1 MFITEKMH
9 RVSILLPRQEE
20 TRLWDRLGRFGE
32 LQPGELRGVEQLQE
46 YLSFID
52 LGELSA
58 GLREAAGFLGV
69 NLGEP
74 LRDPGVRPL
83 ELEHLKEELER
94 LKGELDEAR
103 ERFQGIRERQRTLE
117 KELSRLQSQRAH
129 LELLRPLQVDIGAL
143 RRLERFVIV
152 PGILPRENLDQLE
165 LSLQEMPHALLPYRL
180 EHRRVQLVAVAL
192 KGDEEELLKIL
203 EAALFQPLELPELSG
218 LPEEAL
224 KQVDRREQELKEELA
239 QVERELAEFE
249 RWRAKRRVELG
260 DLLKINHATLAAL
273 EQTGQTREVS
283 VAVGWVPRRELKKL
297 EKIVQKEPHW
307 VLRSEELPY
316 RRERDEYGLHVPSK
330 LRNPPFFRAFEGLIN
345 VYGTPRYGGFDPT
358 IIFAF
363 LFILI
368 FGMMFGDLGH
378 GLVLLLLGL
387 GLRLWPRFRRRIGM
401 QRTGTVLA
409 AVGFSSMTFGALY
422 GSLFGY
428 ENIIPALWFR
438 PLEHINRLLV
448 YAIIVGIGAIL
459 VGILINII
467 GKLIQGRYA
476 ELIFERSGV
485 LGLWFYLG
493 ALLVV
498 WMMIKGGPLN
508 LLLIFVLMFL
518 PLLLMPLEGPFA
530 RRLQGRRQAQAEEQ
544 EEQENEGF
552 LVGLIVA
559 AVDIFET
566 MIVYLSN
573 SISFVRVAAFALN
586 HVALSLA
593 IFQLGAML
601 RAFPLGGALYIL
613 TVAAGNLII
622 LILEGGIVAIQTMR
636 LGFYEFFSKFFQEEG
651 TEFRPF
657 KFEFVE
663 RR

>member
-1 MFITEKMH
+1 MYEIKDLQRTFGLTWRQINL
-9 RVSILLPRQEE
+9 RLDALLHLLDGHLQRGKNNRKLLDGYGFELFK
-20 TRLWDRLGRFGE
+20 RL
-32 LQPGELRGVEQLQE
+32 
-46 YLSFID
+46 
-52 LGELSA
+52 
-58 GLREAAGFLGV
+58 
-69 NLGEP
+69 
-74 LRDPGVRPL
+74 L
-83 ELEHLKEELER
+83 ELERLKEELER

-103 ERFQGIRERQRTLE
+103 ERFQGIRERPRTLE

-129 LELLRPLQVDIGAL
+129 LEMLRPLRIDIGAL

-152 PGILPRENLDQLE
+152 PGMLPRENLDQLE

-180 EHRRVQLVAVAL
+180 EHRRVQLVAVVL
-192 KGDEEELLKIL
+192 KEDEEELSKIL

-224 KQVDRREQELKEELA
+224 KQLDQREQELKEQLA

-249 RWRAKRRVELG
+249 RWRAERRVELG

-283 VAVGWVPRRELKKL
+283 VAVGWVPRRKLKEL
-297 EKIVQKEPHW
+297 ERIVREEPHW
-307 VLRSEELPY
+307 ILQSEELPY
-316 RRERDEYGLHVPSK
+316 RSLRDEYGLQVPSK

-345 VYGTPRYGGFDPT
+345 VYGAPRYGGFDPT

-363 LFILI
+363 LFILL
-368 FGMMFGDLGH
+368 FGMMFGDLGQ
-378 GLVLLLLGL
+378 GLVLLLFGL
-387 GLRLWPRFRRRIGM
+387 GLRFWPGFGKPGLR
-401 QRTGTVLA
+401 RTGTVLA
-409 AVGFSSMTFGALY
+409 AVGFSSMVFGTLY
-422 GSLFGY
+422 GSFFGY
-428 ENIIPALWFR
+428 DNIIPALWFR
-438 PLEHINRLLV
+438 PMEEIDRLLV
-448 YAIIVGIGAIL
+448 YAVIVGIGAIL
-459 VGILINII
+459 IGIFVNIAS
-467 GKLIQGRYA
+467 KLLQGRYA
-476 ELIFERSGV
+476 ELIFERSGI

-498 WMMIKGGPLN
+498 WTVIKGGTLSLP
-508 LLLIFVLMFL
+508 LIFVLMFL
-518 PLLLMPLEGPFA
+518 PLLLMPLEKPFA
-530 RRLQGRRQAQAEEQ
+530 RRLQREAEHEEEREGLFAQ
-544 EEQENEGF
+544 
-552 LVGLIVA
+552 VVTA
-559 AVDIFET
+559 AVDVFET

-593 IFQLGAML
+593 IFQLGGML
-601 RAFPLGGALYIL
+601 RTFPLGGVLYIL
-613 TVAAGNLII
+613 IVAVGNLII
-622 LILEGGIVAIQTMR
+622 LVLEGGIVAIQTLR

>member
-9 RVSILLPRQEE
+9 RVSILLPREDE
-20 TRLWDRLGRFGE
+20 TRLWDKLGRFGG
-32 LQPGELRGVEQLQE
+32 LQPGELRSITQLEE

-58 GLREAAGFLGV
+58 GLREAAGFLNV
-69 NLGEP
+69 DLEEP
-74 LRDPGVRPL
+74 LRDPAARSL
-83 ELEHLKEELER
+83 ESEQLQVELQR
-94 LKGELDEAR
+94 LKQELDEAKG
-103 ERFQGIRERQRTLE
+103 RFQRIRGRQRELE
-117 KELSRLQSQRAH
+117 RGLDRLTTQRAH
-129 LELLRPLQVDIGAL
+129 LELLKPLHADIGAL
-143 RRLERFVIV
+143 RRLERFAVV
-152 PGILPRENLDQLE
+152 AGTLPRENLDQLE
-165 LSLQEMPHALLPYRL
+165 LSLREMPHTLLPYRL
-180 EHRRVQLVAVAL
+180 ERHRVQLVAVTL
-192 KGDEEELLKIL
+192 KGSEDDLTKIL
-203 EAALFQPLELPELSG
+203 ESALFQPIELPELPG

-224 KQVDRREQELKEELA
+224 EELARREQEVKGEQL
-239 QVERELAEFE
+239 QVERELEEFE
-249 RWRAKRRVELG
+249 RWRGRRGAEVG
-260 DLLKINHATLAAL
+260 DFLKINNKTLDAL
-273 EQTGQTREVS
+273 EQTGQTRAAS
-283 VAVGWVPRRELKKL
+283 LAVGWVPRRDFKNL
-297 EKIVQKEPHW
+297 EKIVQEEPNW

-316 RRERDEYGLHVPSK
+316 QKPQDEYGLQVPSK

-409 AVGFSSMTFGALY
+409 AVGSSSMVFGTLY

-448 YAIIVGIGAIL
+448 YAIIVGVGAIL
-459 VGILINII
+459 IGILINII

-476 ELIFERSGV
+476 ELIFERSGI

-493 ALLVV
+493 ALVV
-498 WMMIKGGPLN
+498 VYLMIKGGTLN
-508 LLLIFVLMFL
+508 LLLIFLLMFL

-530 RRLQGRRQAQAEEQ
+530 RRLQGRRQAEEQ

-601 RAFPLGGALYIL
+601 RAFPLGGVLYIL

-622 LILEGGIVAIQTMR
+622 LILEGGIVGIQTLR

-651 TEFRPF
+651 THFRPF